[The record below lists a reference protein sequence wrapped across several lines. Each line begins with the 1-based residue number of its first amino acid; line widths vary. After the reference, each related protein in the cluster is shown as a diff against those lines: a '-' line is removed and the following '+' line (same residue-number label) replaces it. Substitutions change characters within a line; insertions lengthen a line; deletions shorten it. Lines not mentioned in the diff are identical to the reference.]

1 MRVHFDTRDAERN
14 FARGVETMAKLSG
27 FDRRKIIMAEAGSIL
42 KTCASRTKVAA
53 LPKIQDGARL
63 RALKSLKLTRGGD
76 ITVNAGIRGPYGRVF
91 VKKKS
96 GSGYRRTH
104 DNNFQPLNQHYTD
117 AMWGKLQTTVSD
129 AKKVIAK
136 VTQQAKQ
143 SAALARG
150 SWVRIADTLGI
161 KLEAVPGGGS
171 ISSGSIAKARNAR
184 ARGGVEKNN
193 GASQVESNAK
203 RFFVTLINRLPY
215 GKKIGLDGLLA
226 ITVSNRAKYMYQSIE
241 KGFRGSL
248 EEVTKRFPGWVVKG
262 GSN

>member
-1 MRVHFDTRDAERN
+1 MRVRFDTRDAERN
-14 FARGVETMAKLSG
+14 FARGVEVMAKLSG
-27 FDRRKIIMAEAGSIL
+27 FDSRKIIMAEAGSIL
-42 KTCASRTKVAA
+42 KTCASRTKVAPA
-53 LPKIQDGARL
+53 SKIRDGARL
-63 RALKSLKLTRGGD
+63 RALKALGLTRGD
-76 ITVNAGIRGPYGRVF
+76 VTINAGIRAPFGRVWAR
-91 VKKKS
+91 
-96 GSGYRRTH
+96 GETGH
-104 DNNFQPLNQHYTD
+104 WNLLMGDNFSKFPHHVNDRLW
-117 AMWGKLQTTVSD
+117 AKVSAKIVD
-129 AKKVIAK
+129 AKKIIPK
-136 VTQQAKQ
+136 VAKQ
-143 SAALARG
+143 AAASAALARG

-171 ISSGSIAKARNAR
+171 IGAGAIAKARNAR

-226 ITVSNRAKYMYQSIE
+226 VTVSNRAKYMYQSIE

-248 EEVTKRFPGWVVKG
+248 EEVAKRFPGWVVKG